1 MTAVARTSG
10 WHAGEDDLSDAIARF
25 ASVYATVVID
35 QLRAVPEPVLRSLSD
50 AVAAAAAADRSTI
63 YVFGNGGSHAISRH
77 LEHELRSRFAGHGGV
92 RVNCGIDYHTGQ
104 HGASC
109 DGFDSVFETVL
120 LAERATPS
128 DLVIFISG
136 SGDSDNLL
144 VAAAHCRRTGIPTIS
159 LAGFDGGKITA
170 RALTDLPVVIPVHD
184 QQMSEDV
191 IQALLRVVVECAGR
205 RRGEAGGGLAT
216 RRDAY
221 AARLAA
227 SFDRLQAHAPVL
239 DRLSRDVCAAFI
251 RERSVYLLAPDGGPL
266 SISAEHTAHNFNW
279 DAVFEVRRPPSRR
292 IHSTPTTCDYSG
304 IGNDRLVP
312 GIVSC
317 QQLAAARAGDVLL
330 LYAREPEAEAA
341 RNTLTAAR
349 AAGMTVYQLTGGDC
363 GPAAAEPDA
372 IRLGS
377 TDPGLLGDAGQVTG
391 HVLGRVIRLRLK
403 QRLDGDAMAI
413 SEPVGYL
420 VEGDLA
426 QRRLI
431 DVIRTV

>member
-1 MTAVARTSG
+1 MTAVTRTAT

-25 ASVYATVVID
+25 TNVYATVVVD
-35 QLRAVPEPVLRSLSD
+35 QLRAVPDATLRSL
-50 AVAAAAAADRSTI
+50 AEAIAATVARDRSTI

-77 LEHELRSRFAGHGGV
+77 LEHELRSSFTDSCGV
-92 RVNCGIDYHTGQ
+92 RVNCGIDYHSGQ
-104 HGASC
+104 HGAVSA
-109 DGFDSVFETVL
+109 GFDAVFETVL
-120 LAERATPS
+120 RAERATPA

-144 VAAAHCRRTGIPTIS
+144 SAAGHCRRLGIPTIS
-159 LAGFDGGKITA
+159 LAGFDGGRITA
-170 RALTDLPVVIPVHD
+170 RRLTDLPVVIPVHD

-191 IQALLRVVVECAGR
+191 IQALLRVAVECAR
-205 RRGEAGGGLAT
+205 RCHAGVATGLAGH
-216 RRDAY
+216 RDEY
-221 AARLAA
+221 ATSLAA
-227 SFDRLQAHAPVL
+227 SFERLQAHAPAL
-239 DRLSRDVCAAFI
+239 DRLSRDVCRAFI
-251 RERSVYLLAPDGGPL
+251 GERSVFLLAPEGGPL

-317 QQLAAARAGDVLL
+317 QQLAAACPGDLLL
-330 LYAREPEAEAA
+330 LYAREPGAPAI
-341 RNTLTAAR
+341 RNTAMAAG
-349 AAGMTVYQLTGGDC
+349 AAGMTVYQLAGDRGGSPVPERDTIC
-363 GPAAAEPDA
+363 
-372 IRLGS
+372 LGS
-377 TDPGLLGDAGQVTG
+377 ADPGLLGDVGQATG

-431 DVIRTV
+431 DVIRTL